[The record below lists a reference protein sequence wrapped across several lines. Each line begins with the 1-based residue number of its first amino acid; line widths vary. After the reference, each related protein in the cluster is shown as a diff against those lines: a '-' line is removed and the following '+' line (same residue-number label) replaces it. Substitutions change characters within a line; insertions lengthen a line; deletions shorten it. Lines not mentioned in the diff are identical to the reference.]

1 MLAESAQIWAYIQ
14 AGGPTMY
21 PLLLCGVWMWWLI
34 FKQLEYSKRVE
45 LEQGKILEETMGQ
58 LRTGHRNTDTA
69 TLHSLIDTLQK
80 KKRTTL
86 STVLFLGTVAPLL
99 GLFGTITGMIDT
111 FDAVTLFG
119 LTNARAMAEGISAAM
134 ISTRTGLVIAIPGL
148 LVAHFLRR
156 SIVRRER
163 KLEQA
168 GLQILRLKKRCM

>member
-1 MLAESAQIWAYIQ
+1 
-14 AGGPTMY
+14 MY

-34 FKQLEYSKRVE
+34 FRHLEYSKRTE
-45 LEQGKILEETMGQ
+45 LEQSKVLQETVTQ
-58 LRTGHRNTDTA
+58 LHTGHRNTDMA
-69 TLHSLIDTLQK
+69 MLDSLIDSIQK
-80 KKRTTL
+80 KRRTTL

-111 FDAVTLFG
+111 FDAVSLFG

-163 KLEQA
+163 KLEQV
-168 GLQILRLKKRCM
+168 GLQILRLKERRV